1 MTYRDMERR
10 PVCSGTAS
18 KITGGRSG
26 DQSTDLDAMLHRAD
40 HALLLV
46 RGIKGGGTRR
56 RVMFSLP
63 HAHRALETARS
74 QGYPASLALV
84 RLLPVGHVDLEAVD
98 HD

>member
-1 MTYRDMERR
+1 
-10 PVCSGTAS
+10 
-18 KITGGRSG
+18 
-26 DQSTDLDAMLHRAD
+26 MLQRAD

-74 QGYPASLALV
+74 QGYPASLTLV
-84 RLLPVGHVDLEAVD
+84 RLLPVGHVHLDELGGDAR
-98 HD
+98 

>member
-1 MTYRDMERR
+1 MQGR
-10 PVCSGTAS
+10 PSN

-26 DQSTDLDAMLHRAD
+26 DQTTDLDALLQRAD

-63 HAHRALETARS
+63 HAHRALGTARA

-84 RLLPVGHVDLEAVD
+84 RLLPVGHVDLNEGAD
-98 HD
+98 DE